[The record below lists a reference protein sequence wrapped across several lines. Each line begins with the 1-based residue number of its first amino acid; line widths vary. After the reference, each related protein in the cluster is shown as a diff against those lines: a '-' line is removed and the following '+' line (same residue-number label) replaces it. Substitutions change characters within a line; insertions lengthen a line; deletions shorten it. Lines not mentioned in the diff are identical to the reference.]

1 MSRFNTNDGIIVTK
15 NCPGDEDTSNFINA
29 IMKIVHTIISEEMIF
44 ILGFISSILSACLGL
59 AKAMRLGICRTMAD
73 SNSIDIFT
81 GRFLMAFLSCGLV
94 GVSKGFMIALV
105 VLNTQV
111 VKDNGIS
118 HSSNE
123 PAPLNIEVAVAL
135 CLGLFLP
142 QLFLA
147 LWSSV
152 GATKTSL
159 KTIIHHPSIIIV
171 PMGTF
176 FTFAK
181 MNTFSGNR
189 DVRIK
194 FSPLYTWINMILS
207 SVYGGILITVL
218 SGPGYNEMI
227 IASKAYHQA
236 TFFAPFFVAGI
247 ICTSILLYYDSVF
260 PCCCDCWLQPP
271 GQVSVYDPD
280 NQELELV
287 WRDGRVEEVSKEEDE
302 EENEKDK
309 KIRKAEKVV
318 GKDYQ

>member
-15 NCPGDEDTSNFINA
+15 NCPGDEDTSNIINA

-181 MNTFSGNR
+181 MNTFCGDR

-194 FSPLYTWINMILS
+194 FSPLYTWINTLLS
-207 SVYGGILITVL
+207 SVYGGIVITVL
-218 SGPGYNEMI
+218 SGHEYNQVY
-227 IASKAYHQA
+227 IATEHHHSAKLW
-236 TFFAPFFVAGI
+236 TPFFVSGI
-247 ICTSILLYYDSVF
+247 VCTAILLYYDHMF

-280 NQELELV
+280 NPELELV
-287 WRDGRVEEVSKEEDE
+287 WRDGRVEEVNKEEDE

>member
-15 NCPGDEDTSNFINA
+15 NCPGDEDTSNIMNA
-29 IMKIVHTIISEEMIF
+29 IMNIVHKIISEEMIF

-105 VLNTQV
+105 VHNTHV
-111 VKDNGIS
+111 VEKTWIS
-118 HSSNE
+118 HSSG
-123 PAPLNIEVAVAL
+123 PGPLQIEVAAAL

-181 MNTFSGNR
+181 MNTFCGDR

-194 FSPLYTWINMILS
+194 FSPLYTWINTLLS
-207 SVYGGILITVL
+207 SVYDGIVITVL
-218 SGPGYNEMI
+218 SGPEYNQVY
-227 IASKAYHQA
+227 IATEHHHSAKLW
-236 TFFAPFFVAGI
+236 TPFFVSGI
-247 ICTSILLYYDSVF
+247 VCTAILLYYDHMF

-280 NQELELV
+280 NPELELV
-287 WRDGRVEEVSKEEDE
+287 WRDGRAEEVSNESKEGDRKSIVN
-302 EENEKDK
+302 EEN
-309 KIRKAEKVV
+309 IRNEDTK
-318 GKDYQ
+318 GFP

>member
-111 VKDNGIS
+111 VKDAGIS
-118 HSSNE
+118 HSSG
-123 PAPLNIEVAVAL
+123 PGPLQIEVAAAL

-152 GATKTSL
+152 GASKTSL
-159 KTIIHHPSIIIV
+159 KTIIHHPFIIIL
-171 PMGTF
+171 PMFTF

-181 MNTFSGNR
+181 MNTFCGDR

-194 FSPLYTWINMILS
+194 FNSIYTWMNMILS

-218 SGPGYNEMI
+218 SGPGYNNMLIGDSRE
-227 IASKAYHQA
+227 YHPA
-236 TFFAPFFVAGI
+236 TFFAPFCGGH
-247 ICTSILLYYDSVF
+247 CLDCDLPLL
-260 PCCCDCWLQPP
+260 
-271 GQVSVYDPD
+271 
-280 NQELELV
+280 
-287 WRDGRVEEVSKEEDE
+287 
-302 EENEKDK
+302 
-309 KIRKAEKVV
+309 
-318 GKDYQ
+318 